1 MPQTRYFQADIL
13 AAAKRDGSLGT
24 LYYYVE
30 AEFPKRLLPPGIKRR
45 QPAQWPHGCIPV
57 LPAGPDPD
65 EQREW
70 AELLAAIFESGNT
83 GRGIAFK
90 PTLTSADLLAGL
102 RWYEWGDQPAYE
114 FDYICPKCGQVQQ
127 VPAGVKPRCECY
139 EW

>member
-13 AAAKRDGSLGT
+13 TAAQRDGSLGT

-30 AEFPKRLLPPGIKRR
+30 AEFPRRLLPPGIKRR

-57 LPAGPDPD
+57 LPAGPDPE
-65 EQREW
+65 EQRTW
-70 AELLAAIFESGNT
+70 AELLAAVFESGNT
-83 GRGIAFK
+83 GRGIAFR
-90 PTLTSADLLAGL
+90 PTLTSVDLLAGL

-114 FDYICPKCGQVQQ
+114 FDYICPKCGQVQR